1 MRFGIDKEYGLAMIA
16 IMCYVYD
23 VTLWWPVNC
32 IAPKSRHETCHWKM
46 LLMHVQYE
54 ISNDNNI
61 NRPKPI
67 PMRN

>member
-32 IAPKSRHETCHWKM
+32 IAPKSRHEIVTGKC
-46 LLMHVQYE
+46 Y
-54 ISNDNNI
+54 
-61 NRPKPI
+61 
-67 PMRN
+67 

>member
-46 LLMHVQYE
+46 LLGNAILCNMKFL
-54 ISNDNNI
+54 II
-61 NRPKPI
+61 I
-67 PMRN
+67 